1 MKTTKQFIAKN
12 IGIGFILGV
21 LTNLLGSV
29 LCILLF
35 SKFNFKTTIK
45 VALEQDVM
53 GNIIG
58 LGALLNLLL
67 FFFFLKKNRYYRA
80 RGVIM
85 ATLLAAFFILAAKF
99 Y

>member
-1 MKTTKQFIAKN
+1 MKKHIGKN
-12 IGIGFILGV
+12 IGIGFILGL
-21 LTNLLGSV
+21 LTNFVGSI
-29 LCILLF
+29 LYILLF
-35 SKFNFKTTIK
+35 SKYSIKTTIE
-45 VALEQDVM
+45 VALEEDVM

-85 ATLLAAFFILAAKF
+85 ATLVAAFLILGAKF

>member
-1 MKTTKQFIAKN
+1 MKRNIGKN
-12 IGIGFILGV
+12 IAIGFVLGL
-21 LTNLLGSV
+21 LTNFVGSI
-29 LCILLF
+29 LYILLF
-35 SKFNFKTTIK
+35 SKYSIKTTIE
-45 VALEQDVM
+45 VALEEDVM

-67 FFFFLKKNRYYRA
+67 FFLLLKKNRYYRA

-85 ATLLAAFFILAAKF
+85 ATLVAAFLILGAKF

>member
-1 MKTTKQFIAKN
+1 MKTTKHYIGKN
-12 IGIGFILGV
+12 ILIGFVLAI
-21 LTNLLGSV
+21 LTNCIGSLLY
-29 LCILLF
+29 ILLF
-35 SKFNFKTTIK
+35 SKYSFKTTIE

-85 ATLLAAFFILAAKF
+85 ATLFAALLILAAKF

>member
-1 MKTTKQFIAKN
+1 MKRAIGKN
-12 IGIGFILGV
+12 IAIGFVLGL
-21 LTNLLGSV
+21 LTNFVGSV
-29 LCILLF
+29 LYILLF
-35 SKFNFKTTIK
+35 SKYSIKTTID
-45 VALEQDVM
+45 VALEEDVM

-85 ATLLAAFFILAAKF
+85 ATLVAAFLILASKF

>member
-1 MKTTKQFIAKN
+1 MKTTKKYIGKN
-12 IGIGFILGV
+12 IFIGFLLGILV
-21 LTNLLGSV
+21 NAIGSV
-29 LCILLF
+29 LYILLF
-35 SKFNFKTTIK
+35 SKYSLKTTIE
-45 VALEQDVM
+45 VALEEDVM

-85 ATLLAAFFILAAKF
+85 ATIIAAFLILIAKF
-99 Y
+99 N

>member
-1 MKTTKQFIAKN
+1 MKRAIGKN
-12 IGIGFILGV
+12 IAIGFVLGL
-21 LTNLLGSV
+21 LTNFVGSV
-29 LCILLF
+29 LYILLF
-35 SKFNFKTTIK
+35 SKYSIKTTIE
-45 VALEQDVM
+45 VALEEDVI

-85 ATLLAAFFILAAKF
+85 ATLVAAFLILTSKF

>member
-1 MKTTKQFIAKN
+1 MRKKIGKN
-12 IGIGFILGV
+12 IVIGFVLGLVSNCIGMLLYIL
-21 LTNLLGSV
+21 
-29 LCILLF
+29 IF
-35 SKFNFKTTIK
+35 STYSIKTTIQ
-45 VALEQDVM
+45 VALEEDVL

-85 ATLLAAFFILAAKF
+85 ATLLAALFILASKF

>member
-1 MKTTKQFIAKN
+1 MKRKIGKN
-12 IGIGFILGV
+12 IAIGFLLGL
-21 LTNLLGSV
+21 LTNFIGS
-29 LCILLF
+29 ILYILIF
-35 SKFNFKTTIK
+35 SKYSIQTTIQ
-45 VALEQDVM
+45 VALEEDVL

-85 ATLLAAFFILAAKF
+85 ATLVAAFVILAAKF

>member
-1 MKTTKQFIAKN
+1 MKRHIGKN
-12 IGIGFILGV
+12 IAIGLVLGL
-21 LTNLLGSV
+21 LTNFVGSIV
-29 LCILLF
+29 YILLF
-35 SKFNFKTTIK
+35 SKYSIKTTLEI
-45 VALEQDVM
+45 ALEEDVL

-85 ATLLAAFFILAAKF
+85 ATIFAAFLILATKF